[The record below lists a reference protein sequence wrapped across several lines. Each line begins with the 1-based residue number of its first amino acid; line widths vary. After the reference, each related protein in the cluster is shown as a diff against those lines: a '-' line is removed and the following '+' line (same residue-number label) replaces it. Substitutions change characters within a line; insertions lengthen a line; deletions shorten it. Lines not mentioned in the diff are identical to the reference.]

1 MRPKLTDYPNEPD
14 FFAPIEE
21 WEVFFKTLNMNER
34 KEFYSTLEM
43 VIATIRGIRLEKILE
58 SKNRENLL
66 PRFCLG
72 VVLTQIGYI
81 SNYPHGLHFA
91 AYS

>member
-34 KEFYSTLEM
+34 REFYSTLEM
-43 VIATIRGIRLEKILE
+43 VIATIRGIRLEKNLE

-66 PRFCLG
+66 PRFCLDN
-72 VVLTQIGYI
+72 VCDW
-81 SNYPHGLHFA
+81 N
-91 AYS
+91 